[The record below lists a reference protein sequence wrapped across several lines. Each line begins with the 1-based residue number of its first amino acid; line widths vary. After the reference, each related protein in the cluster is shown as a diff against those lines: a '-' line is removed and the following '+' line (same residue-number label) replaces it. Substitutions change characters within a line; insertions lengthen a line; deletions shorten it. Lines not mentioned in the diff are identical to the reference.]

1 MPQDPNLYGQRPSK
15 KARRDAALPSSL
27 DFTAQLT
34 SLMSNSSRPG
44 PAVGKTRAP
53 KQSKEDVFNNKPSKR
68 ERKEDDKKLSLKE
81 VHGTEEET
89 QQLERSRRRM
99 EDKARRYAA
108 MKRGDYVPQEN
119 EAAPLV
125 DFDRKWAETAEKEDY
140 SDNTSDDE
148 DEDDGEM
155 VEYED
160 EFGRLRR
167 GTKADMERMQRQ
179 ARRGLLGAEELERM
193 SARPA
198 APTKLIYDDTVQS
211 MAFNPEDADKMEE
224 LARKRDRSA
233 TPPEQRHYD
242 ADWEIRTKGTG
253 FYKFSKDEATRS
265 QEMEALEEERRK
277 TEQQRQAR
285 EAQKEARRKEI
296 EQRRQ
301 DMAARRAKRQ
311 ADSFL
316 EGTSTGEGNGGGTQ
330 KRDALMGWPPIVVVA
345 GPQTAAYHVV
355 LAGTDHIRRRAPD
368 GQALPGVRICT
379 LGERQGLVI
388 FIDQSIRGVQQTTHG
403 AVFVPKRSVA
413 AFSSCRTACLV
424 ISAALGLDLDQPT
437 ERVPVPVPVPVPSHV
452 CPSETRSFEATLLPP
467 PPPPPARMLRRMQ
480 DPTYTH
486 ACVAECAVGNCMR
499 GLGHGCANRASSV
512 WLHWPS
518 PMKPQGSGLGS
529 MEGLAPTELLG
540 LNGLARA
547 VASPATLVLHSKT
560 VPPKQALL
568 HASRPPS
575 RITGPARPKAVGAK
589 KCDSQPG
596 PHRHRKGALD
606 TSGRRAQGF
615 FFFFAGG
622 DINRKWA
629 SGTWRCL
636 FSSSSATT
644 ATISGLD
651 FPVFTTDPQSSWLPN
666 SAQNLPAPSAHQNTP
681 ENTQQD
687 FVLFDSPQPRP
698 HPNSSALLSTSQRRH
713 SSHHN
718 HRQQYPTSSNTVHNH
733 RVAQLLKAIGHPALS
748 TVNANRVANNNHL
761 YSPSSAPLSAAALNQ
776 HSRPSR
782 PPVPLFS
789 QSTGNVPQTAKMM
802 NAADVDLDDFTYEGG
817 ASTAFSSPAIPT
829 VFDFGSAP
837 SSNMGTVSPQDLLLQ
852 EPFMSA
858 PNSSALTALTSP
870 SIYNESPEFDGFN
883 VSPNFGSADFDGSAD
898 AWYPLFPQSEES
910 KPVEPR
916 MEDSPALTCDEIDSA
931 DRSPVEGDRRKSGTS
946 PSGGVRH
953 SSVAGVNARK
963 RDKPLPPII
972 VEDPGD
978 VVAMKRARNTLAAR
992 KSRERKAQRFEE
1004 LEERI
1009 AKLEE
1014 ERDHWKKIALA
1025 QSGAQ

>member
-34 SLMSNSSRPG
+34 SLMSNSSRSG

-53 KQSKEDVFNNKPSKR
+53 KQSKEDIFNNKPSKR

-89 QQLERSRRRM
+89 HQLERSRRRM

-125 DFDRKWAETAEKEDY
+125 DFDRKWAESAEKEDY

-198 APTKLIYDDTVQS
+198 APTKLIYGDTVQS

-253 FYKFSKDEATRS
+253 FYKFSKDEGTRS

-296 EQRRQ
+296 EQ
-301 DMAARRAKRQ
+301 
-311 ADSFL
+311 L
-316 EGTSTGEGNGGGTQ
+316 
-330 KRDALMGWPPIVVVA
+330 
-345 GPQTAAYHVV
+345 
-355 LAGTDHIRRRAPD
+355 
-368 GQALPGVRICT
+368 
-379 LGERQGLVI
+379 
-388 FIDQSIRGVQQTTHG
+388 
-403 AVFVPKRSVA
+403 
-413 AFSSCRTACLV
+413 
-424 ISAALGLDLDQPT
+424 
-437 ERVPVPVPVPVPSHV
+437 
-452 CPSETRSFEATLLPP
+452 
-467 PPPPPARMLRRMQ
+467 
-480 DPTYTH
+480 
-486 ACVAECAVGNCMR
+486 
-499 GLGHGCANRASSV
+499 
-512 WLHWPS
+512 
-518 PMKPQGSGLGS
+518 
-529 MEGLAPTELLG
+529 
-540 LNGLARA
+540 
-547 VASPATLVLHSKT
+547 
-560 VPPKQALL
+560 
-568 HASRPPS
+568 
-575 RITGPARPKAVGAK
+575 
-589 KCDSQPG
+589 
-596 PHRHRKGALD
+596 
-606 TSGRRAQGF
+606 
-615 FFFFAGG
+615 
-622 DINRKWA
+622 
-629 SGTWRCL
+629 
-636 FSSSSATT
+636 
-644 ATISGLD
+644 
-651 FPVFTTDPQSSWLPN
+651 FTTDPQSSWLPN

-698 HPNSSALLSTSQRRH
+698 HPNPSALLSTSQRRH

-718 HRQQYPTSSNTVHNH
+718 HRQQYPASSNTVHNH

-748 TVNANRVANNNHL
+748 TVNANRVANHNHL

-916 MEDSPALTCDEIDSA
+916 MEDSPALTSDEIDSA